1 MATNTLDIQDYP
13 AILTAMAYRPSPTTI
28 ARWVCQPDFV
38 QDTNLRP
45 GEVYL
50 MDRYGFLPDQG
61 DMDIEYR
68 TRSDAE
74 ILGTA
79 NTRQIPNE
87 KIQILLREI
96 TGPGSGDSSNPGLA
110 GNFRFSVPAMRKQ
123 QRMLWDQGYAQ
134 PLMSPQFHSSVGS
147 DTLLMDYRVTMD
159 RFYIKALGNTPN
171 KWNPG
176 GIADGGTY
184 ATGPQKLTVNDLD
197 YILEWLVIN
206 KTPPFDDGLYHFL
219 LHPRMW
225 NHLRQDTRFREQL
238 TAASWFPVSLLMANQ
253 PDPFGAGMMPP
264 ANPQAMVLPNSNP
277 VNQPGLAGYYPY
289 LGQALPGVDD
299 QMMPGGFVYNQ
310 FRFFVSNN
318 IPTKQVQLTYTAAT
332 AGSGESTG
340 SAFRT
345 AYPGMAFGK
354 HAVGEIFGGDPVNGI
369 PVQILRNQ
377 NDDYNR
383 FLIVIWQAFMG
394 LARLNDD
401 FVIEARTYGL

>member
-1 MATNTLDIQDYP
+1 ML
-13 AILTAMAYRPSPTTI
+13 YRPSPTTI
-28 ARWVCQPDFV
+28 ARWVTQPDFL

-50 MDRYGFLPDQG
+50 MDRYGYLPDQG
-61 DMDIEYR
+61 DMDLEYR
-68 TRSDAE
+68 TRNDTE
-74 ILGTA
+74 LIGTA

-87 KIQILLREI
+87 RIPILLREV
-96 TGPGSGDSSNPGLA
+96 TGPGSGDPNNPSIA

-123 QRMLWDQGYAQ
+123 QRMLWDQGHAQ
-134 PLMSPQFHSSVGS
+134 PLLAPQFHASVGS
-147 DTLLMDYRVTMD
+147 DTLLMDYRITTD

-206 KTPPFDDGLYHFL
+206 KTPPFDDGCYHAL
-219 LHPRMW
+219 VHPRVW
-225 NHLRQDTRFREQL
+225 SHLRQDTRFREQI
-238 TAASWFPVSLLMANQ
+238 TAASWFPVSVLMAQQ

-264 ANPQAMVLPNSNP
+264 ANPQAMSIPVSANP
-277 VNQPGLAGYYPY
+277 MNQPALVGFQPY
-289 LGQALPGVDD
+289 LGQYLPGCDD
-299 QMMPGGFVYNQ
+299 KMMPGGYVYNQ

-318 IPTKQVQLTYTAAT
+318 IPTKQVQLTYTAVT
-332 AGSGESTG
+332 AGSGESSG
-340 SAFRT
+340 SAMRT
-345 AYPGMAFGK
+345 AYPGMFFGK